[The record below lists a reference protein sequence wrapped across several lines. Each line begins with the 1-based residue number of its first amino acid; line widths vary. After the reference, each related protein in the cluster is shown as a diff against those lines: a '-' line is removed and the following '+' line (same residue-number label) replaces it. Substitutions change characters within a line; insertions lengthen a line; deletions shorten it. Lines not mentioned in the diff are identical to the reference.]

1 MMNSI
6 NNVSVLVLAL
16 FFVATTFGY
25 QNNFYDINYG
35 LTGFTP
41 YIPTQQ
47 LFRQYFHPLVMPYDE
62 FGPLYYPPKCMF
74 EHKEEEENSLIESRE
89 SIDGHNDNY
98 YVSEENAR
106 GFSSLLKN
114 FMISRKRTYSDKC
127 SGGIQAWH
135 QNFGLYRYVPAKT
148 RHSTAQGMLKS
159 FFGFQIGFNFAGMI
173 CAKKLYE
180 MNGFTKKLL
189 SKLKVNLF
197 TF

>member
-1 MMNSI
+1 MHTVMMNSI
-6 NNVSVLVLAL
+6 NNVSVLVLAS

-135 QNFGLYRYVPAKT
+135 QNFGLYRYVTAKT
-148 RHSTAQGMLKS
+148 RHSTAHGVLKS
-159 FFGFQIGFNFAGMI
+159 FLGFQIGFNIAGMI
-173 CAKKLYE
+173 CTKKPYK
-180 MNGFTKKLL
+180 MNGFTKRLL
-189 SKLKVNLF
+189 SK
-197 TF
+197 

>member
-1 MMNSI
+1 MNSI
-6 NNVSVLVLAL
+6 NTISVLVA

-25 QNNFYDINYG
+25 QSHFYDNNYG

-47 LFRQYFHPLVMPYDE
+47 LFRQYFHPLIMPYDE

-74 EHKEEEENSLIESRE
+74 KHKENSENILMESRE
-89 SIDGHNDNY
+89 STDGNNDNH

-114 FMISRKRTYSDKC
+114 FMISRKRTSDKC

-135 QNFGLYRYVPAKT
+135 QNFGLYRYVNVSSIFLF
-148 RHSTAQGMLKS
+148 HFTAPLQKMLY
-159 FFGFQIGFNFAGMI
+159 N
-173 CAKKLYE
+173 LL
-180 MNGFTKKLL
+180 FTKNISILL
-189 SKLKVNLF
+189 
-197 TF
+197 

>member
-1 MMNSI
+1 MHTVMMNSI
-6 NNVSVLVLAL
+6 NNVSVLVLAS

-47 LFRQYFHPLVMPYDE
+47 LFRQYFHPLVLPYDE

-74 EHKEEEENSLIESRE
+74 EHKEEEENSLMESRE
-89 SIDGHNDNY
+89 SSIDGHNDNY

-148 RHSTAQGMLKS
+148 RHSTAHGVLKS
-159 FFGFQIGFNFAGMI
+159 FLWFQIGFNFAGMI
-173 CAKKLYE
+173 CTKKPQG
-180 MNGFTKKLL
+180 MNGFTKKNYFLI
-189 SKLKVNLF
+189 K
-197 TF
+197 